1 MRRDFDRESQN
12 TDRWLVSYAD
22 FITLLFA
29 FFVVMYSISQV
40 NEGKFKILSETLVDA
55 FVQPERSLQ
64 PIQVGEVNR
73 TDVESSGD
81 VVYPSDYFG
90 EPATPESERAFE
102 EIREEF
108 ATNLQQLIEED
119 SVKMRSNEHWFAL
132 EIYEDDMLFPSGG
145 DQMSESGRILIQSIA
160 ETLNKDGIDNEIQ
173 IRGYTDD
180 IPIQNRRYSS
190 NWSLSSAR
198 AVTVLELMQNAGI
211 SPERMVPMGFGE
223 HQPVAPNDTP
233 EGRALNRRIVIQM
246 SKYPRAL
253 SELERAAI
261 EDATQELQGT
271 TLPPVTNTT
280 PDSGTVTPTTGTAAN
295 QPATNTPSNSTTNNA
310 ASQSSN
316 VRLIRAPDGTLVFR
330 AANDSDDDTD
340 EDEDDGSN

>member
-29 FFVVMYSISQV
+29 FFVVMYSVSQV

-73 TDVESSGD
+73 TDEATSGD
-81 VVYPSDYFG
+81 AIYPSDYFG

-119 SVKMRSNEHWFAL
+119 SVKLRSNEHWFAL

-145 DQMSESGRILIQSIA
+145 DQLSQSGRVLIQSIA
-160 ETLNKDGIDNEIQ
+160 QTLNKDGIDNEIQ
-173 IRGYTDD
+173 IRGYTDN
-180 IPIQNRRYSS
+180 IPIQSRRYSS

-198 AVTVLELMQNAGI
+198 AVAVLELMENAGI
-211 SPERMVPMGFGE
+211 LPERMVPMGFGE
-223 HQPVAPNDTP
+223 HQPVASNDSP

-261 EDATQELQGT
+261 NEATQELLGT
-271 TLPPVTNTT
+271 SQPPVSDEALESATT
-280 PDSGTVTPTTGTAAN
+280 TTDPATDVNQTPTN
-295 QPATNTPSNSTTNNA
+295 ATERNVQ
-310 ASQSSN
+310 SQQSN
-316 VRLIRAPDGTLVFR
+316 VRLIRAPDGTLVIR
-330 AANDSDDDTD
+330 AVDDSD
-340 EDEDDGSN
+340 DEDDGNN

>member
-29 FFVVMYSISQV
+29 FFVVMYSVSQV

-73 TDVESSGD
+73 TDEATSGD
-81 VVYPSDYFG
+81 AIYPSDYFG

-119 SVKMRSNEHWFAL
+119 SVKLRSNEHWFAL

-145 DQMSESGRILIQSIA
+145 DQLSQSGRVLIQSIA
-160 ETLNKDGIDNEIQ
+160 QTLNKDGIDNEIQ
-173 IRGYTDD
+173 IRGYTDN
-180 IPIQNRRYSS
+180 IPIQSRRYSS

-198 AVTVLELMQNAGI
+198 AVAVLELMENAGI
-211 SPERMVPMGFGE
+211 LPERMVPMGFGE
-223 HQPVAPNDTP
+223 HQPVASNDSP

-261 EDATQELQGT
+261 NEATQELLGT
-271 TLPPVTNTT
+271 SQPPVSDEALESATT
-280 PDSGTVTPTTGTAAN
+280 TMDPATDVNQTPTN
-295 QPATNTPSNSTTNNA
+295 ATERNVQ
-310 ASQSSN
+310 SQQSN
-316 VRLIRAPDGTLVFR
+316 VRLIRAPDGTLVIR
-330 AANDSDDDTD
+330 AVDDSD
-340 EDEDDGSN
+340 DEDDGNN

>member
-29 FFVVMYSISQV
+29 FFVVMYSVSQV

-73 TDVESSGD
+73 TDEETSGD
-81 VVYPSDYFG
+81 AVYPSDYFG

-108 ATNLQQLIEED
+108 ATNLQQLLEDD
-119 SVKMRSNEHWFAL
+119 SVKLRSNEHWFAL

-145 DQMSESGRILIQSIA
+145 DQMSQSGRVLIQSIA

-173 IRGYTDD
+173 IRGYTDN
-180 IPIQNRRYSS
+180 IPIQSRRYSS

-198 AVTVLELMQNAGI
+198 AVAVLELMENAGV
-211 SPERMVPMGFGE
+211 SPDRMVPMGFGE
-223 HQPVAPNDTP
+223 YQPVAPNDTP

-253 SELERAAI
+253 SELERQAI
-261 EDATQELQGT
+261 NEATQELQGT
-271 TLPPVTNTT
+271 TQPPVTNTS
-280 PDSGTVTPTTGTAAN
+280 PS
-295 QPATNTPSNSTTNNA
+295 PATANNNPATTTNQNNTNT
-310 ASQSSN
+310 ASNTTPQQSN
-316 VRLIRAPDGTLVFR
+316 VRLIRAPDGTLVIR
-330 AANDSDDDTD
+330 AADDSDDNSDN
-340 EDEDDGSN
+340 EEDGSN